1 MKVSMFAKIGA
12 IASGLSLNVNLPH
25 QVTLYERI
33 KAVIHS
39 GKRDGWHLSACS
51 DKYLVGSG
59 MISLVHEDIKN
70 MFALFCVTH
79 SLASDGILQ
88 SSLPVVGGYH
98 VIIVWRLEIKKGR
111 AEWSLSGTITIKKMI
126 KNQFLSERRI

>member
-1 MKVSMFAKIGA
+1 MFAKIGA

-33 KAVIHS
+33 KAVIYS

-98 VIIVWRLEIKKGR
+98 VISEWRFEIKKG
-111 AEWSLSGTITIKKMI
+111 AQSGAYLEPLQLKK
-126 KNQFLSERRI
+126 